1 MQNIGLFCRALLQKR
16 PRRVSQAL
24 RRGAQALPI
33 RSEQKSVYGVETP
46 LPSPAPKGAGLR
58 HFPFAPNKRVYTGS
72 KPRSQGSGA
81 SWAAWHRRKGFPLPI
96 RSEQKNVYGVE
107 TPFPS
112 PAPKGAGLLGRP
124 GIAGK
129 DSHSTLYMCCAM
141 SHEVATIRRLPK
153 NIRLFYRALL
163 QKRPIIYRG
172 LLQKTKMNFSEM
184 SMGWLRFVGSLK
196 TYVSFAK
203 EPYKKDDILQKKPIF

>member
-72 KPRSQGSGA
+72 KPRSQA
-81 SWAAWHRRKGFPLPI
+81 PLP
-96 RSEQKNVYGVE
+96 RERG
-107 TPFPS
+107 FL
-112 PAPKGAGLLGRP
+112 GGLASQERIP
-124 GIAGK
+124 TAHFI
-129 DSHSTLYMCCAM
+129 CAVPCPM
-141 SHEVATIRRLPK
+141 R
-153 NIRLFYRALL
+153 
-163 QKRPIIYRG
+163 
-172 LLQKTKMNFSEM
+172 
-184 SMGWLRFVGSLK
+184 WLRFVGSLK
-196 TYVSFAK
+196 TYVSFIGLFCK
-203 EPYKKDDILQKKPIF
+203 RDL